1 MTPKTPDPHPAIR
14 TTVFP
19 RDMNASG
26 TMFGG
31 AITALM
37 DQAAFIEAKRQ
48 NPAHRYV
55 TASLQCDFAFTIYP
69 GQELAL
75 WATTEKIGRTS
86 IHISV
91 NVLVLTSSRSDDV
104 FAAARGTVV
113 LVAVDSD
120 GKPVPVFEEEQ
131 WEQ

>member
-1 MTPKTPDPHPAIR
+1 MTPKIADPHPAVR
-14 TTVFP
+14 LTVFP

-31 AITALM
+31 AITALV
-37 DQAAFIEAKRQ
+37 DQAAFIEARRQ

-55 TASLQCDFAFTIYP
+55 TASLQCDFASPVHP
-69 GQELAL
+69 GCELAL
-75 WATTEKIGRTS
+75 WATTKKIGRTS

-91 NVLVLTSSRSDDV
+91 NVVVVTTPQSGTMS
-104 FAAARGTVV
+104 AAARGTVV
-113 LVAVDSD
+113 LVAVDGD

-131 WEQ
+131 

>member
-1 MTPKTPDPHPAIR
+1 MTLKPPDPHPAIR
-14 TTVFP
+14 LTVFP

-31 AITALM
+31 AIAALV
-37 DQAAFIEAKRQ
+37 DQAGFIEARRQ

-55 TASLQCDFAFTIYP
+55 TASLQCDFASPIYP
-69 GQELAL
+69 GYELAL
-75 WATTEKIGRTS
+75 WATTKKIGRTS

-91 NVLVLTSSRSDDV
+91 NVAVITTPQSGAMS
-104 FAAARGTVV
+104 AAACGTVV
-113 LVAVDSD
+113 LVAVGDD

-131 WEQ
+131 